1 VYSGPQNEDPRGRR
15 RRREVEI
22 TFPMLGFRRS
32 EARKIEKLARALAA
46 LDEQARIVRPL
57 RKRNTRLS
65 LGH

>member
-1 VYSGPQNEDPRGRR
+1 
-15 RRREVEI
+15 
-22 TFPMLGFRRS
+22 MLGFRRS

-57 RKRNTRLS
+57 RKRNSRLS